1 MLRPFRT
8 FPLGKGSLPSKAQKT
23 ARTRP
28 NGSDNKVKKLEL
40 IPSCL
45 AMHELLSCMVNGSLN
60 IYVYNNSLA
69 PLFLNL
75 ICVRT

>member
-23 ARTRP
+23 ADQN

-75 ICVRT
+75 ICVKT